1 MQIEQAVRIEEVSKE
16 DGQSLLRRFGVT
28 LRALLMALSMLAF
41 GWGLTTGVGV
51 IAGVLGAIAGV
62 YAGEWLARTRL
73 RTWMLY
79 AWIVVGG
86 LVCAGL
92 SFAFGAW
99 SWLVELLGG
108 GDGLACGGY
117 LLVGGRNAR
126 AARGIACF
134 GGAFSSVGECRVDVA
149 VVWGSFV
156 VCFTPRQQHPSAT
169 IPCGLGFGTWR
180 RSDLVSVVIGVGAAI
195 LMVLGLIRVRQRRQ
209 IVGVAVLVLFLI
221 SSVLWFLSGV
231 GAAKLDKFVNR
242 LQGKGDDKQGK
253 KKEQE
258 QQRKKQQDEMPFDPP
273 PPQNQQQPQPEPVA
287 VVVFRDDYRPKRKV
301 LYFRQKALSFY
312 NGLRMEK
319 GSHKEIHNDTMSFFP
334 DEGVMEHLYAVRG
347 SSQQAKDGKP
357 LPQLQGDRK
366 RVRTRVSL
374 LREHTHPFGLL
385 DPTSFQGIANP
396 NPRVFVRAYEVDS
409 MADDGEYALTL
420 KVGDPRWSKDLWQHY
435 TAGPQDQSYK
445 DLLAEILSPLS
456 GKHANNLTAKA
467 FLIKMWLDK
476 HTLYSLHP
484 PSQERIKGLWDK
496 HRERIEKG
504 NPWVDFLRNHPSA
517 KKVSFPDPRYEE
529 LTAKQDPVRHF
540 LFRSRIGYCVHLS
553 HSSVFLMRL
562 AGIPARIGEGY
573 ATPDDNRGSTSS
585 LLIRDNEA
593 HAWPELYFE
602 GIGWVPMDPSPQAL
616 REQRQPPPDPQ
627 LRQTLAKLSR
637 NTPPPPPKIG
647 QIKNPKQDIDP
658 ILRRREPLRINLF
671 PFLWALILGL
681 YALKFGRR
689 VAFWFAIAG
698 GERRLRWF
706 LMSLEDRF
714 CELGMRRPVGESLEV
729 FADRFEQTIPAL
741 RPIVEQLSALRLGSR
756 LPPKVNAHDLLACQ
770 VQISKTFAWYRQVF
784 GFLDPVSW
792 CLHLFDRWRV
802 LPPAF
807 WVRWK
812 DAQAKRAAKKAEKR
826 AEKKRRA
833 TPSPAVS

>member
-62 YAGEWLARTRL
+62 YVGEWLARTRL
-73 RTWMLY
+73 RAWMLY

-108 GDGLACGGY
+108 GMALRAADICWWGGGTLALLGGLRALAVRFPAWVSVELMLPLFGAASLFASHRDNSIHRPQYLVDWALERGEDPILY
-117 LLVGGRNAR
+117 LL
-126 AARGIACF
+126 
-134 GGAFSSVGECRVDVA
+134 
-149 VVWGSFV
+149 
-156 VCFTPRQQHPSAT
+156 
-169 IPCGLGFGTWR
+169 L
-180 RSDLVSVVIGVGAAI
+180 IGVGAAI

-242 LQGKGDDKQGK
+242 LQGKGDGKQGK

-334 DEGVMEHLYAVRG
+334 DEGVMEHLYAARG
-347 SSQQAKDGKP
+347 SSQQGKDGKP
-357 LPQLQGDRK
+357 LPQLRGDRK

-409 MADDGEYALTL
+409 MAYDGEYALTL

-484 PSQERIKGLWDK
+484 PAQERIKGLWDK

-504 NPWVDFLRNHPSA
+504 NPWADFLRNHPSA

-553 HSSVFLMRL
+553 HASVFLMRL

-647 QIKNPKQDIDP
+647 AIKNPKEEIDP

-671 PFLWALILGL
+671 PFLWALILSL

-689 VAFWFAIAG
+689 VAFWFASAG
-698 GERRLRWF
+698 GDRRLRWF

-714 CELGMRRPVGESLEV
+714 CEMGMRRPVGESLEV
-729 FADRFEQTIPAL
+729 FADRFQQTIPAL

-812 DAQAKRAAKKAEKR
+812 DAQARRAAKKAEKR
-826 AEKKRRA
+826 AEKKRRT